1 MIECKTYLFKDEFCS
16 LLKIPKNQAER
27 KLNELLDWLNIFFD
41 YDFIRRQGMP
51 HIITIKEQYCEY
63 ESLPRKSKVPE
74 MRAFY
79 ESEADHILQYKP
91 RNTGAN
97 IAREINTYNNKY
109 EHAEGT
115 IANYIRPYLKANY
128 SISDKEWCYIDY
140 EAYTYNIIN
149 AEQLKY
155 LKAQFEKYLSSSTTA
170 DIIADVEAGYIT
182 KDEGYNNLKRHYND
196 AINAFRDKY
205 GFRPYKAGEL
215 HKCAF

>member
-1 MIECKTYLFKDEFCS
+1 MIECKTYTLTEFK
-16 LLKIPKNQAER
+16 KILNITKWQWEER
-27 KLNELLDWLNIFFD
+27 KEELFEWLKVFFD
-41 YDFIRRQGMP
+41 YDIKPKGRSYQFI
-51 HIITIKEQYCEY
+51 IKEQYCEY
-63 ESLPRKSKVPE
+63 EPLPRKSKVPE

-79 ESEADHILQYKP
+79 ENEADHILKYKP

-97 IAREINTYNNKY
+97 IAREINAYNNKY

-128 SISDKEWCYIDY
+128 AINEKEWCYIDY
-140 EAYTYNIIN
+140 TTFTYNVIPE
-149 AEQLKY
+149 EQLKY
-155 LKAQFEKYLSSSTTA
+155 LKTQFEKYLSSSTTA

-196 AINAFRDKY
+196 AINAFQDKY

>member
-1 MIECKTYLFKDEFCS
+1 MIECKTYS
-16 LLKIPKNQAER
+16 LTEIKQILHISKRQWDER
-27 KLNELLDWLNIFFD
+27 KEEVLEWLKVFFN
-41 YDFIRRQGMP
+41 YEINLKGHSYQFI
-51 HIITIKEQYCEY
+51 IKEQYCEY
-63 ESLPRKSKVPE
+63 EPLPRKSKVPE
-74 MRAFY
+74 MKAFY
-79 ESEADHILQYKP
+79 ENEADHILKYKP

-97 IAREINTYNNKY
+97 IAREINARNNVY

-128 SISDKEWCYIDY
+128 TINEKEWCYIDY
-140 EAYTYNIIN
+140 ITFTYNVIPE
-149 AEQLKY
+149 EQLKY
-155 LKAQFEKYLSSSTTA
+155 LKTQFEKYLSSSTTA

-182 KDEGYNNLKRHYND
+182 KDEGYNNLKCHYND

>member
-1 MIECKTYLFKDEFCS
+1 MIECKTYTLAEFK
-16 LLKIPKNQAER
+16 KILSITKWQWEER
-27 KLNELLDWLNIFFD
+27 KDDLLDWLKIFFN
-41 YDFIRRQGMP
+41 YEIVPNGRSYNFI
-51 HIITIKEQYCEY
+51 IKEQYCEY
-63 ESLPRKSKVPE
+63 EPLPRKSKVPE

-79 ESEADHILQYKP
+79 ENEADHILQYKP

-155 LKAQFEKYLSSSTTA
+155 LKEQFEKYLSSSTTA
-170 DIIADVEAGYIT
+170 DIIADVEAGYLT
-182 KDEGYNNLKRHYND
+182 KDEGYSNLKRHYND
-196 AINAFRDKY
+196 AISAFKEKY